1 MNKFVNPTSV
11 RSIGLQPVEI
21 LKYVFLNSKTFS
33 FLLKKFTDTI
43 TVKQT
48 SCPIERK
55 MHRKIM
61 ATL

>member
-48 SCPIERK
+48 IGRVRSSAKCIEK
-55 MHRKIM
+55 
-61 ATL
+61 

>member
-1 MNKFVNPTSV
+1 MNKFVNPRSV

-21 LKYVFLNSKTFS
+21 LKYVFLNSFS

-55 MHRKIM
+55 VHRKIM